1 MSASIVSTASAAASV
16 PTAAPIAAALPVAK
30 STTPRAPA
38 KSVLQESRQIERAAL
53 LISMGARMQVLES
66 ETTLS
71 YERLI
76 RLYKEVAGK
85 SPSKGQ
91 LPFSTDWF
99 LSWQE
104 NIHSSLFL
112 NIYQYLSKAVDLDA
126 VDLLTKAYRLYS
138 EQIAIAQAE
147 PLLSFTRAWRLV
159 KFVDAGMLTRTACA
173 QCKGQFV
180 TELYENRHYTCGLCN
195 PPARAGKS
203 KSAGAL
209 MLH

>member
-1 MSASIVSTASAAASV
+1 MTAAVAEKQ
-16 PTAAPIAAALPVAK
+16 TAAPVRKSAAQK
-30 STTPRAPA
+30 SI
-38 KSVLQESRQIERAAL
+38 LGESRQIERAAM
-53 LISMGARMQVLES
+53 LIQMGARMQVLES
-66 ETTLS
+66 ETNLS

-76 RLYKEVAGK
+76 RLYKEIAGK

-99 LSWQE
+99 LTWQE

-112 NIYQYLSKAVDLDA
+112 NIYEYLSKGVYADNVE
-126 VDLLTKAYRLYS
+126 VLTKAYRLYT
-138 EQIAIAQAE
+138 EQVQGCGLECI
-147 PLLSFTRAWRLV
+147 LSFTRAWRLV
-159 KFVDAGMLTRTACA
+159 KFVDAKMLTRTKCTK
-173 QCKGQFV
+173 CGGHFV
-180 TELYENRHYTCGLCN
+180 TDINERASKFECGLCS